1 MDVTNPGGTPPPPA
15 DRESSTGD
23 STYVLSRWLFL
34 RLLGLVYLI
43 AFGSLALHGPGGRA
57 RDPPRHRVPRAGARA
72 VRGRRLPAVPDL
84 VLAGCR
90 GWGSPDPLLGR
101 RDTCPAADRRG
112 GAGAGARAPLG
123 VLPVAQCRGSDLPV
137 VSMGWAAARGG
148 PARAA
153 VRAHAVA
160 AEPRAGAGA
169 VAGAALARVAAPL
182 QADVPL
188 RDHEARERRPEVA
201 SPHGARLPLL
211 DAAVAAVDGVVR
223 AAAPGVDAPGHD
235 AGNIRDRVGRALAH
249 LRAIPLP
256 PVAHRGVRVARA
268 RTARH
273 RGHRELRVLQPARAR
288 AVRLAARRCHVAP
301 VAASAASRGGAGA
314 AVATR
319 SSGRSSRRY
328 RAAVRR
334 SRTRCSAPSP
344 RSARSTATG
353 CFAS

>member
-1 MDVTNPGGTPPPPA
+1 
-15 DRESSTGD
+15 
-23 STYVLSRWLFL
+23 
-34 RLLGLVYLI
+34 
-43 AFGSLALHGPGGRA
+43 
-57 RDPPRHRVPRAGARA
+57 
-72 VRGRRLPAVPDL
+72 
-84 VLAGCR
+84 
-90 GWGSPDPLLGR
+90 
-101 RDTCPAADRRG
+101 
-112 GAGAGARAPLG
+112 
-123 VLPVAQCRGSDLPV
+123 
-137 VSMGWAAARGG
+137 MGWAAARGG
-148 PARAA
+148 PARAG

-169 VAGAALARVAAPL
+169 VAGAGLARVAAPL

-188 RDHEARERRPEVA
+188 RDPEARERRPGVA

-211 DAAVAAVDGVVR
+211 DAAVAAVAGCVR

-235 AGNIRDRVGRALAH
+235 AGNIRNRVGRALAH

-314 AVATR
+314 AVAAARHAHAGGGDRAALRARVRPGDRRDATAPPR
-319 SSGRSSRRY
+319 YVRLVSYRY
-328 RAAVRR
+328 RFTTSADR
-334 SRTRCSAPSP
+334 SRSGAWWSREFVGYLTGALALPKTHAPPDSAAPPPPESRPP
-344 RSARSTATG
+344 RRRRP
-353 CFAS
+353 